1 MSKILWFLYEETA
14 KEYGVILLNR
24 KYTESD
30 FAICIL
36 DFRTS
41 IKHAVLTNFWIVQ
54 HHDIGS
60 CGMGVR
66 FPNTVTI
73 PYED

>member
-1 MSKILWFLYEETA
+1 MRKLSTA
-14 KEYGVILLNR
+14 KEYGVILLDP
-24 KYTESD
+24 KYTKSG

-41 IKHAVLTNFWIVQ
+41 IRHAVLTNFWIVQ
-54 HHDIGS
+54 QHGIES
-60 CGMGVR
+60 CGMGIR